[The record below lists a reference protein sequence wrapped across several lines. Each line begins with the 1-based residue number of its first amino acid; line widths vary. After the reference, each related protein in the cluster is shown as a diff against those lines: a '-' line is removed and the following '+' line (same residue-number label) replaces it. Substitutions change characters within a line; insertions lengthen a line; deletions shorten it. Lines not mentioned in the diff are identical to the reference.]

1 MKKQIPLFIG
11 VNGAL
16 QSFSFIFNTY
26 NIVVSIKKERKNN
39 KMVQVHELIKKVKTN
54 NLKIKNNETRLKDE
68 LELIKETGKDRKKF
82 DKMVKES
89 KGAIANIRFSMTY
102 IQASKQM
109 NPEDYLQIMND
120 LTIDENKLNQIC
132 EELDT
137 YLKGDQNNA

>member
-1 MKKQIPLFIG
+1 
-11 VNGAL
+11 
-16 QSFSFIFNTY
+16 
-26 NIVVSIKKERKNN
+26 
-39 KMVQVHELIKKVKTN
+39 MVQVHELIKKVKTN

-68 LELIKETGKDRKKF
+68 FELIKVTGKDRKKF
-82 DKMVKES
+82 DKLVKES
-89 KGAIANIRFSMTY
+89 RGAIANIRFSMTY

-120 LTIDENKLNQIC
+120 LSIDENKLNQIC